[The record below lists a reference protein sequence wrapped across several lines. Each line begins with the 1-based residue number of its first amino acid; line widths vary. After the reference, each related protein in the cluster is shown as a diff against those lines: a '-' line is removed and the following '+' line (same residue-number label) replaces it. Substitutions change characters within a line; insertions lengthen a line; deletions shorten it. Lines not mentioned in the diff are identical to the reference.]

1 MKGAEAQVNYSEIR
15 SPIDGVVT
23 DRPLFAGETAATGA
37 PLVTV
42 MDTSSLLA
50 KTHIAQSLAQ
60 QMKVGDGA
68 TVGIPGVTE
77 PVSAKVSLISP
88 ALDPGSTTVEVWL
101 KIDNRKGT
109 FKVGTPV
116 KTAITGRTEPNA
128 LKIPSTA
135 LLTAQDGSKSV
146 MVVGN
151 DGVAHRKPVTVGI
164 ADADDVQVLTGLTAA
179 DQVISGGA
187 YGLDEGSKVK
197 VGPAAADDDAK
208 PAPGKT
214 EGDKE

>member
-42 MDTSSLLA
+42 MDASTLLA

-101 KIDNRKGT
+101 KIGNKSGA

-116 KTAITGRTEPNA
+116 KVTITGRTVEKA
-128 LKIPSTA
+128 LKVTA
-135 LLTAQDGSKSV
+135 AAVVAAEDGTKAV
-146 MVVGN
+146 MVVGD
-151 DGVAHRKPVTVGI
+151 DGAAHRKPVTLGI
-164 ADADDVQVLTGLTAA
+164 TDADDVQITSGLAPG
-179 DQVISGGA
+179 DIVITGGA
-187 YGLDEGSKVK
+187 YGLDEGTKVK
-197 VGPAAADDDAK
+197 VGPAADDSKAGGTD
-208 PAPGKT
+208 
-214 EGDKE
+214 